1 MDNDPIARILETD
14 RAVTAARAKRDQD
27 AEQARH
33 DAAAKF
39 WIDNRDALVVA
50 AYYEGWLAKRL
61 PTTKTV

>member
-1 MDNDPIARILETD
+1 MSDAMTD
-14 RAVTAARAKRDQD
+14 RRGQDNPHATA
-27 AEQARH
+27 
-33 DAAAKF
+33 AAAKF